1 MNFITLIEMCLI
13 ERVDN
18 MKMLTVYAKD
28 LTTEQ
33 VKEGLGICGYNI
45 TDIIESQVGEA
56 MVSICFNDLKGKYKE
71 DTIYL
76 YSEIDSGEYAYA
88 VLDTIECGEK
98 ITVNKCF
105 YVMLAPVEEEPKQ
118 DKEEPKQDKEEPKQ
132 DKEKANYE
140 IMVGLNDKDSHQQ
153 EVSTQE
159 AIETVGTLLGSC
171 TIQQC
176 IGFYMGEQETS
187 LKVTVYGQR
196 FKEMK
201 CTCQE
206 IRRRL
211 NQECVILTNI
221 KEQESTFIYE

>member
-1 MNFITLIEMCLI
+1 MEKRLKIYTSGLNAREIYEGMQCNGY
-13 ERVDN
+13 EVKHVEEDN
-18 MKMLTVYAKD
+18 MDTSFILNAFNMDVEMNNTDSMYLDWDIDNGKKAYAPLDVMEVEGTRKI
-28 LTTEQ
+28 EKIYWVIVE
-33 VKEGLGICGYNI
+33 VKE
-45 TDIIESQVGEA
+45 
-56 MVSICFNDLKGKYKE
+56 
-71 DTIYL
+71 
-76 YSEIDSGEYAYA
+76 
-88 VLDTIECGEK
+88 
-98 ITVNKCF
+98 
-105 YVMLAPVEEEPKQ
+105 P
-118 DKEEPKQDKEEPKQ
+118 KEEPVKEYKEETWPSQ
-132 DKEKANYE
+132 EERGEKANYE

-159 AIETVGTLLGSC
+159 AIETIGTLLGSC

-187 LKVTVYGQR
+187 IKVTVYGQR

-201 CTCQE
+201 STCQE